1 MVVALRRPG
10 ASPVPGDHPAG
21 PLEDG
26 RVTTP
31 WGLAPTSPIMLGVM
45 AARPDLQAQ
54 LDEQRQRVD
63 VDHFDIPV
71 RELVRMVS
79 EGELK
84 TAPAYQ
90 RQFRWDVNRESELV
104 ESVLLGLPVPP
115 LFVATDKD
123 GTWELVDGLQRVST
137 LVHFIYSDPDAAQ
150 GIKKENPL
158 QLEGLTKLTAFEGM
172 TFSDLPLPMQLAFNK
187 RPLRVTALSD
197 KSQLDVRFDLF
208 ERLNRGGILL
218 TAQEVRACI
227 FRGPFINLLDELA
240 NNATFKRLLKL
251 QRGNQDDGTREEQVL
266 KFFAYL
272 ERADKFEGRV
282 AEFLNTYM
290 EEVGSASNLEGR
302 RKLFEQTVEALDQV
316 FDGKPVLRKGY
327 GNTPQVMF
335 EALMVAAGQL
345 IQSGRPLKTEP
356 IDVNDDVLVRNTT
369 KGTNTKAALTR
380 RVERASELL
389 AA

>member
-1 MVVALRRPG
+1 
-10 ASPVPGDHPAG
+10 
-21 PLEDG
+21 
-26 RVTTP
+26 
-31 WGLAPTSPIMLGVM
+31 M
-45 AARPDLQAQ
+45 AVRPDLQAQ

-90 RQFRWDVNRESELV
+90 RQFRWDMVRESELV

-137 LVHFIYSDPDAAQ
+137 LVHFIYGDTDAAQ
-150 GIKKENPL
+150 RINKESPL
-158 QLEGLTKLTAFEGM
+158 ELEGLTKLSAFEGLK
-172 TFSDLPLPMQLAFNK
+172 FSDLPLPMQLAFNK

-251 QRGNQDDGTREEQVL
+251 QKGNQDDGTREEQVL

-272 ERADKFEGRV
+272 ERADEFDGRV
-282 AEFLNTYM
+282 ADFLNKYM
-290 EEVGSASNLEGR
+290 EEVGSDSNHEGR
-302 RKLFEQTVEALDQV
+302 RKLFEETVDALDQV
-316 FDGKPVLRKGY
+316 FGGKPVLRKGY

-335 EALMVAAGQL
+335 EALMVAAGRL
-345 IQSGRPLKTEP
+345 IQSGRPLTVGP

-380 RVERASELL
+380 RLERASELL